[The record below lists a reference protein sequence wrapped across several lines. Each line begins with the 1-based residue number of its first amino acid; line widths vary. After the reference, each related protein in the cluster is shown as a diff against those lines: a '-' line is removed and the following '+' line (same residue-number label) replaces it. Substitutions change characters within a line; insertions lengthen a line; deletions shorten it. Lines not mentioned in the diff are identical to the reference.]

1 MVTRYDLEVYSQG
14 AAGQCDIVPD
24 PEGDYVLLADYNK
37 LEERLLAVYAKENK
51 TICPYC
57 NGMGWWLQ
65 MLDKCMSVCLVKP
78 QDLLKRILT
87 NDCSR

>member
-37 LEERLLAVYAKENK
+37 LEERLLVVYAKENK

-57 NGMGWWLQ
+57 SGMGWVVADVGQ
-65 MLDKCMSVCLVKP
+65 MYECVPCKTTGFIEKD
-78 QDLLKRILT
+78 T
-87 NDCSR
+87 NK